1 MSESGAFSADF
12 AAKRSKRHKIDQN
25 LLLAFREII
34 PSRASVLDLGAGA
47 AGPYVEALCA
57 RGDRY
62 CRGID
67 GSPNSEQLSGG
78 LVKTGDL
85 TDTGIIQKVWPGR
98 TFKWAI
104 SIEVGEHIPQEWLG
118 YFLHVLTHAATDG
131 LIVSWAR
138 PGQRGKGHVSCR
150 SPEWVANQLARME
163 WQLHDPCTIRA
174 REIAGGGWSKKLLVF
189 RKGTDGYEIDPSGP
203 IAAARSP
210 AQS

>member
-12 AAKRSKRHKIDQN
+12 AAKRSKRHKIDEQ
-25 LLLAFREII
+25 LVAALTAII
-34 PSRASVLDLGAGA
+34 PDGAHVLDLGAGA

-57 RGDRY
+57 GGDRY

-67 GSPNSEQLSGG
+67 GSPNSEELSGG

-85 TDTGIIQKVWPGR
+85 TDTGIIQKLWPGR
-98 TFKWAI
+98 EWSWAI

-138 PGQRGKGHVSCR
+138 PGQRGRGHVSCR
-150 SPEWVANQLARME
+150 SPEWVANQLARMD
-163 WQLHDPCTIRA
+163 WQLHDPSTVKA
-174 REIAGGGWSKKLLVF
+174 REIAGGGWKKKLLVF
-189 RKGTDGYEIDPSGP
+189 RKGTDGYEIDPGGP
-203 IAAARSP
+203 AAAAGGPGGS
-210 AQS
+210 